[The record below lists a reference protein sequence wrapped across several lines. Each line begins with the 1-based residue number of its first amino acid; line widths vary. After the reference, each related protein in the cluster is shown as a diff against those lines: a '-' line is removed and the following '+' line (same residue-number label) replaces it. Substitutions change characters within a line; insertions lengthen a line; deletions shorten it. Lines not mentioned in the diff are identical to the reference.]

1 MILNARPLPVTL
13 SGSSHEKGIYPLDL
27 ERDLPGVV
35 HLIEQG
41 FKDELDP
48 QGWAMLRQM
57 QDLARRPGWW
67 LRQNAQELQLDG
79 FVWRE
84 EGRVVGNASLRRAV
98 PWANGGWMI
107 GNVVVDPDYRGRGI
121 GRALMQACLMD
132 AERKGG
138 SWVGLEVRANNLPA
152 RTLYESLGF
161 TVVGEIRHW
170 LHPGQPPLPKGDRS
184 ATQGWRASREED
196 ASLWYNLACALYPSP
211 QRDILELRPQQYRYG
226 GFERTLTL
234 WLEGQREWAWLEQQD
249 VPKIAVYVR
258 ADGRY
263 HYYLWNL
270 LIHPLYGETG
280 ARLALQRA
288 LSSVRR
294 WRSWPTILYT
304 PVDMP
309 LNALLPPMGFYEHRH
324 LCQMMLSLGRNEMRY
339 R

>member
-1 MILNARPLPVTL
+1 LSSRSLPITI
-13 SGSSHEKGIYPLDL
+13 SRASQGGGIYPLDL
-27 ERDLPGVV
+27 ERDLAGVV

-84 EGRVVGNASLRRAV
+84 GERVIGNASLRRAV

-107 GNVVVDPDYRGRGI
+107 GNVVVDPAYRGRGI
-121 GRALMQACLMD
+121 GRALMQACLLD

-138 SWVGLEVRANNLPA
+138 RWIGLEVRADNLPA

-161 TVVGEIRHW
+161 TVVGEVIHW
-170 LHPGQPPLPKGDRS
+170 LQPGQPSLPGAARP
-184 ATQGWRASREED
+184 AAGEWRAAREDD
-196 ASLWYNLACALYPSP
+196 AALWYSLACALYPSP

-226 GFERTLTL
+226 GLERALTL
-234 WLEGQREWAWLEQQD
+234 WLEGQREWAWLEQRD
-249 VPKIAVYVR
+249 APHLAVYVY
-258 ADGRY
+258 ADGRSR
-263 HYYLWNL
+263 YYLWNL
-270 LIHPLYGETG
+270 LVHPARGEAG
-280 ARLALQRA
+280 AQLALQRA
-288 LSSVRR
+288 LSAMRR

-304 PVDMP
+304 PTNTP
-309 LNALLPPMGFYEHRH
+309 FNTLLPPLGFYTHRR
-324 LCQMMLSLGRNEMRY
+324 LCQMMLSLGDEMR
-339 R
+339 